1 MICPLKR
8 GRQYDSTGYCNE
20 VDCAWWING
29 KNCCAIVAIATGSLA
44 NLPNCQSGRV
54 SITDITPNYTTTTN
68 IDGIESNEYESYD
81 YIFSF
86 PGGDQ

>member
-20 VDCAWWING
+20 VDCAWWIDD
-29 KNCCAIVAIATGSLA
+29 KNCCAIVAIATSSLA

-54 SITDITPNYTTTTN
+54 SITDASPSYETTSTTE
-68 IDGIESNEYESYD
+68 GIHSKYPDFDYD
-81 YIFSF
+81 YAF
-86 PGGDQ
+86 GGGL

>member
-20 VDCAWWING
+20 KDCAWWIDD
-29 KNCCAIVAIATGSLA
+29 KNCCAIVAIATSSLA

-54 SITDITPNYTTTTN
+54 SITDISPNYETVSSADT
-68 IDGIESNEYESYD
+68 IMSERSDFD
-81 YIFSF
+81 YIYAY
-86 PGGDQ
+86 GGEG